1 MSTDESSDRIATDV
15 VVPPPDLSDLERQKA
30 EIEAIQAQMMEMRA
44 RIDTRLDERRPTIDV
59 VPVHLD
65 EPAPPNSPAA
75 IRHTEQ

>member
-1 MSTDESSDRIATDV
+1 MSTDKTPDHSATALS
-15 VVPPPDLSDLERQKA
+15 PPLPDLSDLERQKA
-30 EIEAIQAQMMEMRA
+30 EIEAIQAQMMDLRA

-75 IRHTEQ
+75 IRHTE